1 MSNISLSLHFE
12 LKEFTASAT
21 AREHGIDN
29 TPPPEAVENLRALC
43 VHTLEPLRE
52 ALGLPVI
59 ISSGYRCKALN
70 HLLVCHSNKSQH
82 MEGCAADFNVG
93 QLQVSGS
100 KFQVPGRTDGPGS
113 KFQVSGGGDAPGSK
127 VQVSGGGD
135 APGSKVQVS
144 GFRHLEHETGASPM
158 EHETPRQRLI
168 RAFRQIITDDSIA
181 FDQCII
187 YPTFIH
193 VSHVRNGKNRRK
205 LTRGFGNGT
214 YAALTRAQALAL
226 N

>member
-1 MSNISLSLHFE
+1 MSNIYLSPHFA
-12 LKEFTASAT
+12 LQEFVVSKTAK
-21 AREHGIDN
+21 EHGIAN
-29 TPPPEAVENLRALC
+29 VPSELEIENLRALC

-52 ALGLPVI
+52 ALGLPI
-59 ISSGYRCKALN
+59 IITSGYRCKALN

-82 MEGCAADFNVG
+82 MEGCAADFYVG
-93 QLQVSGS
+93 QPQVSGS
-100 KFQVPGRTDGPGS
+100 KFQVSSETDGPGS

-127 VQVSGGGD
+127 FQVSRF
-135 APGSKVQVS
+135 K
-144 GFRHLEHETGASPM
+144 HLEHETGESPM

-168 RAFRQIITDDSIA
+168 RAFRQIITDDRIT

-226 N
+226 E

>member
-1 MSNISLSLHFE
+1 MKHHETLNVNLETQNRLLTPHFA

-43 VHTLEPLRE
+43 IHTLEPLRM

-59 ISSGYRCKALN
+59 ITSGYRCKALN

-82 MEGCAADFNVG
+82 MEGCAADFYVG
-93 QLQVSGS
+93 QPQVSGS
-100 KFQVPGRTDGPGS
+100 KFQVPSETDGPGS

-127 VQVSGGGD
+127 FQVSRF
-135 APGSKVQVS
+135 K
-144 GFRHLEHETGASPM
+144 HLEHETGESPM

-168 RAFRQIITDDSIA
+168 RAFRQIITDDSIT

-226 N
+226 Y